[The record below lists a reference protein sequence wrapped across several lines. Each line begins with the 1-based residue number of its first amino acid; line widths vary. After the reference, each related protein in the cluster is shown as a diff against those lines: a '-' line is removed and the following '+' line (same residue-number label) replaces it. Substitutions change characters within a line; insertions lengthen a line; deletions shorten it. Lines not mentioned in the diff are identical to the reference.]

1 MRYLLPLCMLLALAG
16 SSTAQA
22 QQSSLS
28 TGVVQPVPVVPTP
41 LISSLNST
49 ACLANCDTQAMN
61 CQNSCTVVGGSAV
74 TPAAIGQ
81 SPSVICPLGCSTQQ
95 LICKQVC
102 NRPQP

>member
-41 LISSLNST
+41 LISSQNAT
-49 ACLANCDTQAMN
+49 ACLTNCDTQAMN
-61 CQNSCTVVGGSAV
+61 CQNSCIVVGVSA
-74 TPAAIGQ
+74 TPGAIAQGPVV
-81 SPSVICPLGCSTQQ
+81 SCPLGCSTQQ